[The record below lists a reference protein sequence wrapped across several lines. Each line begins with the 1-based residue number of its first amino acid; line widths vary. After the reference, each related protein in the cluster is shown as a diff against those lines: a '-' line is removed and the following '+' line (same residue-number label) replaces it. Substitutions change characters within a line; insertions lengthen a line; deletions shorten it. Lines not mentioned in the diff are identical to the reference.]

1 MGMRI
6 GMRMG
11 VSLQPFRCPLGL
23 PRALHSTSFSSAC
36 RAASCLPGLTSP
48 GRRGRGQGL
57 STSCANTRAGTP
69 AEGFPPPLSSL
80 SALWSRGSKW
90 RLLHGSPQPH
100 RRWSR
105 SWRRGFAC
113 VIPSASGACLAQ
125 ARLLRGPAA
134 RSAAEQGTRTSLGLS
149 GGWRMGNILPGSPP
163 PPIPRGTR
171 AQCGRIASPLSLCL
185 VAQKGLGRGCHAQ
198 HLSRGG

>member
-6 GMRMG
+6 RMGMG

-23 PRALHSTSFSSAC
+23 PRALHSASFSPAC
-36 RAASCLPGLTSP
+36 RAASSSPGLTSP
-48 GRRGRGQGL
+48 DRRGRGQGL
-57 STSCANTRAGTP
+57 STSRANTRAGTP
-69 AEGFPPPLSSL
+69 AGAFPTPLSFLSFL
-80 SALWSRGSKW
+80 SALQSRGSKW
-90 RLLHGSPQPH
+90 RLLHGSPQPLC
-100 RRWSR
+100 RWSR
-105 SWRRGFAC
+105 SWMRGFAC

-163 PPIPRGTR
+163 PPIPWGTTR
-171 AQCGRIASPLSLCL
+171 AHSFPA
-185 VAQKGLGRGCHAQ
+185 VALPGGPEGTGKGLSHAVHSQ
-198 HLSRGG
+198 G